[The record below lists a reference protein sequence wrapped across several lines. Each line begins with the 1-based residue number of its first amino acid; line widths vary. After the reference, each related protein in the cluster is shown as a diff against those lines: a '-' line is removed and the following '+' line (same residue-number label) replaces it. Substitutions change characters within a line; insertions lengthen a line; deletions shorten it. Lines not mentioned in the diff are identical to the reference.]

1 MKDTASRKNYQV
13 EKIMIRP
20 HHPLY
25 PYCSDLCRWSSS
37 LYNASLFRIR
47 QSYTAYGK
55 NVLSS
60 LQEESRK
67 EWETYMP
74 LMQAKH
80 PSWESPFDTNKI
92 PSFYM
97 LDALL
102 KLSGNPD
109 YYQEGFPIH
118 TAQHCIKQACQ
129 DMKSYL
135 ASMKEYKKNPAKFLG
150 KPKLPKYKKNGMTT
164 AVLSNQ
170 ECRNQDGRLKLPKT
184 ALRLDCR
191 PACGKL
197 KEVRIVPF
205 HDVFFIMPTY
215 EGGERKSCR
224 TSKNIA
230 SIDLGV
236 DNLAA
241 VANNTG
247 AESLLFSGRALKSI
261 KEKEADDLALLAS
274 RQTKGTENK
283 LIFSRKAR
291 QIVRKN
297 SLRTTDYL
305 HKSACAIIRW
315 CRENDIDTLVVG
327 SNRNWKQNANIGHDN
342 NRRFGKIPFDTFK
355 RMLEYRCRREGINYV
370 ETEEAYTSKASFYDK
385 DGFDASSLTG
395 RRIKRGL
402 YRRSGGELVN
412 ADLNG
417 AANIGRKVFPELFEP
432 EKVDLR
438 HIRKIK
444 HPEFA

>member
-1 MKDTASRKNYQV
+1 MKDSISRKNYQV
-13 EKIMIRP
+13 EKIMVRP

-25 PYCSDLCRWSSS
+25 SYCSDLCHQSRN

-47 QSYTAYGK
+47 QSFSAFGRIA
-55 NVLSS
+55 LSS
-60 LQEESRK
+60 LQEEVK
-67 EWETYMP
+67 EEWETFLPRMKT
-74 LMQAKH
+74 KH
-80 PSWESPFDTNKI
+80 PSWKSPFETGKL

-97 LDALL
+97 LDALF
-102 KLSGNPD
+102 KLSENPD
-109 YYQEGFPIH
+109 YYAEGFPIH

-135 ASMKEYKKNPAKFLG
+135 ASLKEYKKNPAKFLG
-150 KPKLPKYKKNGMTT
+150 KPKLPNYKKSGLTT

-170 ECRNQDGRLKLPKT
+170 ECRMRDGVLKLPKT
-184 ALRLDCR
+184 DIRLVCR

-205 HDVFFIMPTY
+205 HDVFFVMMTY
-215 EGGERKSCR
+215 ECGTKKMCR
-224 TSKNIA
+224 EPKNIA

-247 AESLLFSGRALKSI
+247 RESLLFSGRALKSI
-261 KEKEADDLALLAS
+261 KEREAEALALLAS
-274 RQTKGTENK
+274 RQTRGTENK
-283 LIFSRKAR
+283 LLFSKKAER
-291 QIVRKN
+291 IVKKN
-297 SLRTTDYL
+297 HLRTMDYL
-305 HKSACAIIRW
+305 HKSANAILRW
-315 CRENDIDTLVVG
+315 CMENDIDTLVVG
-327 SNRNWKQNANIGHDN
+327 SNKNWKQNTNIGKDN

-370 ETEEAYTSKASFYDK
+370 ETEESYTSKASFYDR
-385 DGFDASSLTG
+385 DGFDASSLSG
-395 RRIKRGL
+395 RRIQRGL
-402 YRRSGGELVN
+402 YRRSCGETVN

-444 HPEFA
+444 HPEQA